1 MLRWLLASGH
11 LLAFGIGLGAIWVRA
26 RSLRAVP
33 DPAALGRA
41 LRADAWWGIAA
52 LLWIGTGV
60 PRLLLGTEKPTDYYL
75 ASHLF
80 WVKMLLFLGIL
91 LLEIGPA
98 VALTRWRLALRR
110 NLAPDTAR
118 AGRWA
123 VFSRA
128 EFVLVLVMLFVATA
142 VARAMG
148 V

>member
-1 MLRWLLASGH
+1 MLRWLLATGH

-33 DPAALGRA
+33 DPAALARA

-52 LLWIGTGV
+52 LLWIGTGL

-75 ASHLF
+75 ASHVF
-80 WVKMLLFLGIL
+80 WLKMLLFLGIL

-110 NLAPDTAR
+110 HAMPDTAL

-123 VFSRA
+123 AFSRA
-128 EFVLVLVMLFVATA
+128 EFVLLLAMLFAATA
-142 VARAMG
+142 VARTMG
-148 V
+148 A

>member
-1 MLRWLLASGH
+1 MLRWLLATIH

-33 DPAALGRA
+33 DPAALARA

-52 LLWIGTGV
+52 LLWIGTGL
-60 PRLLLGTEKPTDYYL
+60 PRLLLGTEKPADYYL
-75 ASHLF
+75 ASHIF
-80 WVKMLLFLGIL
+80 WLKMLLFFGIL

-110 NLAPDTAR
+110 QTTPDTSL

-123 VFSRA
+123 AFSRA
-128 EFVLVLVMLFVATA
+128 ELVLLLVMLFAATA
-142 VARAMG
+142 VARTMG